1 MLSGSVI
8 LDGAIIVAAGIVPA
22 AIVFCACTLQLRKR
36 VREAALQ
43 HQLLLDLKKSQ
54 AQSLKVSIG
63 MGQRMLHLEKRV
75 KALLDQ
81 PSPEIIEEPSFS
93 YSQATQMIRQGAD
106 VDTIAATCGISH
118 SEAHLMQR
126 MCAEGLTESD

>member
-8 LDGAIIVAAGIVPA
+8 LEGAIIAAVGVLPALIVLYICLLQCRRYARKA
-22 AIVFCACTLQLRKR
+22 ASD
-36 VREAALQ
+36 
-43 HQLLLDLKKSQ
+43 HQILLDLQKAQ

-75 KALLDQ
+75 KTLLEQ
-81 PSPEIIEEPSFS
+81 PTAEVMEEPSFS
-93 YSQATQMIRQGAD
+93 YSQAAQMIRQGAD

-126 MCAEGLTESD
+126 MCAEGLVESD